1 MDEFICKKTGSPGC
15 TKSIEIWIPIYAP
28 CMDSLPMRTFTVNLY
43 KSTANVGKVCCIH
56 GAVGYNLQ
64 WETKI
69 RIYTIKS
76 IKIASISQRELPAV
90 RVGLKCWP
98 MLEVSPAC
106 LLWMKVG
113 VPWGLPRIN
122 RSDWLVILLY
132 PTFTSLIFLDP
143 LAWKCW
149 WFLDHMFMTKHH
161 PAQLI
166 LTLMSQWFSMV
177 EGLRLRISWLAIYIV
192 QLTSK

>member
-1 MDEFICKKTGSPGC
+1 M
-15 TKSIEIWIPIYAP
+15 
-28 CMDSLPMRTFTVNLY
+28 LHVFTVNLY
-43 KSTANVGKVCCIH
+43 KSRANVGKVCCIH
-56 GAVGYNLQ
+56 GAFGYNLQ

-69 RIYTIKS
+69 RIYTIKKTS
-76 IKIASISQRELPAV
+76 KSHQYLTGSYRRKG
-90 RVGLKCWP
+90 RVEMLANAGSFPSMSPLSEGWGAKC
-98 MLEVSPAC
+98 
-106 LLWMKVG
+106 
-113 VPWGLPRIN
+113 LPRIN

-132 PTFTSLIFLDP
+132 PTFTSLISLDP

-192 QLTSK
+192 QLTSKH